1 MADGATLGKAYI
13 QIIPSMEGTGS
24 KISAFLNGE
33 GVKAGNEA
41 GEASGKSMMQS
52 LKSTAVK
59 LASTLAIGATI
70 KKAFDIGADLEQ
82 QIGGVETL
90 FAESSAIIRKYAD
103 DAYRTAGVS
112 ANEYMKNVTSF
123 SASLLQGLG
132 GDTAKA
138 AEYANTAM
146 VDMSDNANKF
156 GTDIGA
162 IQNAYQGFSKQ
173 NYTMLDNLK
182 LGYGGTKEEMQRLIK
197 DAAAVSD
204 SVDAESLSF
213 DNIVQ
218 AIHVTQEQMGIM
230 GTTNK
235 EASTTFSGSLG
246 AMKASWDNF
255 LAGLMMNGKDGVD
268 MNTYLQPLVDSI
280 GTFVFNNLIP
290 AVGRFVAAVFEAV
303 PGLLEIGLNSISES
317 ISAAFGGI
325 IDAETV
331 KTAIE
336 SIAGA
341 FAAFAATEAVIAL
354 PGLIDKISTA
364 ITGLSLNPVS
374 LAIAAIAG
382 IIIALT
388 QLWNNNEQFREF
400 ITSTW
405 NAIMSFLSNLWASI
419 SSTAVSVWNGISS
432 SISGVVN
439 KISSVIST
447 VFNTVKSVITNVWDG
462 IKNTTT
468 SVWNGIKSAI
478 ETPLNKAK
486 NIVKSVIDAIKGF
499 FNFNISWPHIPM
511 PHFSIT
517 PRGWGVGDLLK
528 GKIPKLGIDWY
539 AKAMNEPRILDGAQ
553 IFGAMGGRLLG
564 GGEAGQE
571 VLYGRSQLMR
581 DIAEATM
588 AADRGGSIST
598 LTALVSKIERI
609 IALLEQYLPEG
620 GDVYMD
626 GELVSKKIE
635 KLQNRKKKL
644 NQKIEGIA

>member
-59 LASTLAIGATI
+59 LVSTLAIGATI

-290 AVGRFVAAVFEAV
+290 AVGRFIAAVFEAV

-317 ISAAFGGI
+317 ISEAFGGI

-331 KTAIE
+331 KIAIE

-447 VFNTVKSVITNVWDG
+447 VFNTVKSVITNVWNG

-486 NIVKSVIDAIKGF
+486 NIVKSVIDTIKGF

-571 VLYGRSQLMR
+571 VLYGRAQLMR
-581 DIAEATM
+581 DISTAVQEAKSEYKDDRPIVINIYAKDQDEKKIAEE
-588 AADRGGSIST
+588 
-598 LTALVSKIERI
+598 VSKI
-609 IALLEQYLPEG
+609 
-620 GDVYMD
+620 
-626 GELVSKKIE
+626 
-635 KLQNRKKKL
+635 L
-644 NQKIEGIA
+644 NKEIKRRTF

>member
-24 KISAFLNGE
+24 KISAFLNGK

-59 LASTLAIGATI
+59 LVSTLAIGATI

-290 AVGRFVAAVFEAV
+290 AVGRFIAAVFEAV

-317 ISAAFGGI
+317 ISDAFGGI

-331 KTAIE
+331 KIAIE

-354 PGLIDKISTA
+354 PGLIDAISAA

-405 NAIMSFLSNLWASI
+405 NAILSFLSNLWASI

-447 VFNTVKSVITNVWDG
+447 VFNTIKSVITNVWNG
-462 IKNTTT
+462 IKNTTA

-486 NIVKSVIDAIKGF
+486 SIVKSVVDAIKGF

-539 AKAMNEPRILDGAQ
+539 AKAMGEPRILDGAQ
-553 IFGAMGGRLLG
+553 IFGSMNGKLLG

-571 VLYGRSQLMR
+571 VLYGRAQLMR
-581 DIAEATM
+581 DISTAVQEAKSEYKD
-588 AADRGGSIST
+588 DRPIVINIY
-598 LTALVSKIERI
+598 AKDQDE
-609 IALLEQYLPEG
+609 
-620 GDVYMD
+620 
-626 GELVSKKIE
+626 KKIAE
-635 KLQNRKKKL
+635 EVIKIL
-644 NQKIEGIA
+644 NKEIKRRTF

>member
-59 LASTLAIGATI
+59 LVSTLAIGATI

-156 GTDIGA
+156 GTDIGT

-290 AVGRFVAAVFEAV
+290 AVGRFIAAVFEAV
-303 PGLLEIGLNSISES
+303 PGLLELGLNSISES
-317 ISAAFGGI
+317 ISEAFGGI

-331 KTAIE
+331 KIAIE

-354 PGLIDKISTA
+354 PGLIDAISEA

-388 QLWNNNEQFREF
+388 QLWNNNEQFRDF
-400 ITSTW
+400 VTSTW

-447 VFNTVKSVITNVWDG
+447 VFNTVKSVITNVWNG

-486 NIVKSVIDAIKGF
+486 NIVKSVIDTIKGF

-511 PHFSIT
+511 PHFSVT

-553 IFGAMGGRLLG
+553 IFGAMEGRLLG

-581 DIAEATM
+581 DISTAVQEAKSEYKDDRPIVINIYAKDQDEKKIAEE
-588 AADRGGSIST
+588 
-598 LTALVSKIERI
+598 VSKI
-609 IALLEQYLPEG
+609 
-620 GDVYMD
+620 
-626 GELVSKKIE
+626 
-635 KLQNRKKKL
+635 L
-644 NQKIEGIA
+644 NKEIKRRTF

>member
-52 LKSTAVK
+52 LKSTAVN
-59 LASTLAIGATI
+59 LVSTLAIGATI

-123 SASLLQGLG
+123 STSLLQGLG

-317 ISAAFGGI
+317 ISDAFGGI

-331 KTAIE
+331 KIAIE

-354 PGLIDKISTA
+354 PGLIDAISAA

-382 IIIALT
+382 IIVALT
-388 QLWNNNEQFREF
+388 QLWNSNEQFRDF
-400 ITSTW
+400 VTGTW

-419 SSTAVSVWNGISS
+419 SSTAVSIWNGISS

-447 VFNTVKSVITNVWDG
+447 VFNTVKSVITNVWNG

-486 NIVKSVIDAIKGF
+486 SIVKSVIDTIKGF

-511 PHFSIT
+511 PHFSIS

-539 AKAMNEPRILDGAQ
+539 AKAMAEPRILDGAQ
-553 IFGAMGGRLLG
+553 IFGSMNGKLLG

-581 DIAEATM
+581 DISTAVQEAKSEYKDDRPIVINIYAKDQDEKKIAEE
-588 AADRGGSIST
+588 
-598 LTALVSKIERI
+598 VSKI
-609 IALLEQYLPEG
+609 
-620 GDVYMD
+620 
-626 GELVSKKIE
+626 
-635 KLQNRKKKL
+635 L
-644 NQKIEGIA
+644 NKEIKRRTF

>member
-59 LASTLAIGATI
+59 LVSTLAIGATI

-317 ISAAFGGI
+317 ISEAFGGI

-331 KTAIE
+331 KIAIE

-354 PGLIDKISTA
+354 PGLIDAISAA

-388 QLWNNNEQFREF
+388 QLWNSNEQFREF
-400 ITSTW
+400 VTSTW

-419 SSTAVSVWNGISS
+419 SSTAVNTWNGISS

-447 VFNTVKSVITNVWDG
+447 VFNTVKSVITNVWNG
-462 IKNTTT
+462 IKNTTA

-486 NIVKSVIDAIKGF
+486 NIVKSVIDTIKGF

-528 GKIPKLGIDWY
+528 GSIPKLGISWY
-539 AKAMNEPRILDGAQ
+539 AKAMAEPRILDGAQ
-553 IFGAMGGRLLG
+553 IFGSMNGKLLG

-581 DIAEATM
+581 DISTAVQEAKSEYKDDRPIVINIYAKDQDEKKIAEE
-588 AADRGGSIST
+588 
-598 LTALVSKIERI
+598 VSKI
-609 IALLEQYLPEG
+609 
-620 GDVYMD
+620 
-626 GELVSKKIE
+626 
-635 KLQNRKKKL
+635 L
-644 NQKIEGIA
+644 NKEIKRRTF

>member
-1 MADGATLGKAYI
+1 
-13 QIIPSMEGTGS
+13 
-24 KISAFLNGE
+24 
-33 GVKAGNEA
+33 
-41 GEASGKSMMQS
+41 
-52 LKSTAVK
+52 
-59 LASTLAIGATI
+59 
-70 KKAFDIGADLEQ
+70 
-82 QIGGVETL
+82 
-90 FAESSAIIRKYAD
+90 
-103 DAYRTAGVS
+103 
-112 ANEYMKNVTSF
+112 
-123 SASLLQGLG
+123 
-132 GDTAKA
+132 
-138 AEYANTAM
+138 
-146 VDMSDNANKF
+146 
-156 GTDIGA
+156 
-162 IQNAYQGFSKQ
+162 
-173 NYTMLDNLK
+173 
-182 LGYGGTKEEMQRLIK
+182 MQRLIK

-280 GTFVFNNLIP
+280 GTFVFSNLIP
-290 AVGRFVAAVFEAV
+290 AVGRFVSAVFEAV

-317 ISAAFGGI
+317 ISEAFGGI

-331 KTAIE
+331 KIAIE

-354 PGLIDKISTA
+354 PGLIDAISAA

-388 QLWNNNEQFREF
+388 QLWNSNEQFRDF
-400 ITSTW
+400 VTSTW

-419 SSTAVSVWNGISS
+419 SSTAVNTWNGISS

-486 NIVKSVIDAIKGF
+486 NIVKSVIDTIKGF

-553 IFGAMGGRLLG
+553 IFGAMGGKFLG

-571 VLYGRSQLMR
+571 VLYGRAQLMR
-581 DIAEATM
+581 DISTAVQEAKSEYKDDRPIVINIYAKDQDEKKIAEE
-588 AADRGGSIST
+588 
-598 LTALVSKIERI
+598 VSKI
-609 IALLEQYLPEG
+609 
-620 GDVYMD
+620 
-626 GELVSKKIE
+626 
-635 KLQNRKKKL
+635 L
-644 NQKIEGIA
+644 NKEIKRRTF

>member
-24 KISAFLNGE
+24 KISAFLNGK

-59 LASTLAIGATI
+59 LVSTLAIGATI

-290 AVGRFVAAVFEAV
+290 AVGRFIAAVFEAV

-317 ISAAFGGI
+317 ISDAFGGI

-331 KTAIE
+331 KIAIE

-354 PGLIDKISTA
+354 PGLIDAISAA

-382 IIIALT
+382 IIVALT
-388 QLWNNNEQFREF
+388 QLWNSNEQFRDF
-400 ITSTW
+400 VTSTW

-419 SSTAVSVWNGISS
+419 SSTAINTWNGISS

-447 VFNTVKSVITNVWDG
+447 VFNTVKSVITNVWNG

-486 NIVKSVIDAIKGF
+486 SIVKSVIDTIKGF

-511 PHFSIT
+511 PHFSIS

-539 AKAMNEPRILDGAQ
+539 AKAMAEPRILDGAQ
-553 IFGAMGGRLLG
+553 IFGSMNGKLLG

-581 DIAEATM
+581 DISTAVQEAKSEYKDDRPIVINIYAKDQDEKKIAEE
-588 AADRGGSIST
+588 
-598 LTALVSKIERI
+598 VSKI
-609 IALLEQYLPEG
+609 
-620 GDVYMD
+620 
-626 GELVSKKIE
+626 
-635 KLQNRKKKL
+635 L
-644 NQKIEGIA
+644 NKEIKRRTF

>member
-59 LASTLAIGATI
+59 LVSTLAIGATI

-290 AVGRFVAAVFEAV
+290 AVGRFIAAVFEAV

-419 SSTAVSVWNGISS
+419 SSTAVSTWNGISS

-447 VFNTVKSVITNVWDG
+447 VFNTVKSVITNVWNG

-486 NIVKSVIDAIKGF
+486 NIVKSVIDTIKGF

-581 DIAEATM
+581 DISTAVQEAKSEYKDDRPIVINIYAKDQDEKKIAEE
-588 AADRGGSIST
+588 
-598 LTALVSKIERI
+598 VSKI
-609 IALLEQYLPEG
+609 
-620 GDVYMD
+620 
-626 GELVSKKIE
+626 
-635 KLQNRKKKL
+635 L
-644 NQKIEGIA
+644 NKEIKRRTF

>member
-59 LASTLAIGATI
+59 LVSTLAIGATI

-290 AVGRFVAAVFEAV
+290 AVGRFIAAVFEAV

-317 ISAAFGGI
+317 ISEAFGGI

-331 KTAIE
+331 KIAIE

-419 SSTAVSVWNGISS
+419 SSTAVSIWNGISS

-447 VFNTVKSVITNVWDG
+447 VFNTVKSVITNVWNG

-486 NIVKSVIDAIKGF
+486 NIVKSVIDTIKGF

-553 IFGAMGGRLLG
+553 IFGAMGGRLLV

-571 VLYGRSQLMR
+571 VMYGRSQLMR
-581 DIAEATM
+581 DISTAVQEAKSEYKDDRPIVINIYAKDQDEKKIAEE
-588 AADRGGSIST
+588 
-598 LTALVSKIERI
+598 VSKI
-609 IALLEQYLPEG
+609 
-620 GDVYMD
+620 
-626 GELVSKKIE
+626 
-635 KLQNRKKKL
+635 L
-644 NQKIEGIA
+644 NKEIKRRTF

>member
-13 QIIPSMEGTGS
+13 QIIPSMEGAGS

-33 GVKAGNEA
+33 GVMAGNEA

-59 LASTLAIGATI
+59 LVSTLAIGATI

-290 AVGRFVAAVFEAV
+290 AVGRFIAAVFEAV

-317 ISAAFGGI
+317 ISDAFGGI

-331 KTAIE
+331 KIAIE

-354 PGLIDKISTA
+354 PGLIDAISA
-364 ITGLSLNPVS
+364 AVTGLSLNPVS

-382 IIIALT
+382 IIVALT
-388 QLWNNNEQFREF
+388 QLWNSNEQFRDF
-400 ITSTW
+400 VTSTW

-419 SSTAVSVWNGISS
+419 SSTAINTWNGISS

-447 VFNTVKSVITNVWDG
+447 VFNTVKSVITNVWNG

-486 NIVKSVIDAIKGF
+486 SIVKSVIDTIKGF

-511 PHFSIT
+511 PHFSIS

-539 AKAMNEPRILDGAQ
+539 AKAMAEPRILDGAQ
-553 IFGAMGGRLLG
+553 IFGSMNGKLLG

-581 DIAEATM
+581 DISTAVQEAKSEYKDDRPIVINIYAKDQDEKKIAEE
-588 AADRGGSIST
+588 
-598 LTALVSKIERI
+598 VSKI
-609 IALLEQYLPEG
+609 
-620 GDVYMD
+620 
-626 GELVSKKIE
+626 
-635 KLQNRKKKL
+635 L
-644 NQKIEGIA
+644 NKEIKRRTF

>member
-59 LASTLAIGATI
+59 LVSTLAIGATI

-123 SASLLQGLG
+123 SAALLQGLG

-290 AVGRFVAAVFEAV
+290 AVGRFIAAVFEAV

-317 ISAAFGGI
+317 ISDAFGGI

-331 KTAIE
+331 KIAIE

-354 PGLIDKISTA
+354 PGLIDAISAA

-382 IIIALT
+382 IIVALT
-388 QLWNNNEQFREF
+388 QLWNSNEQFRDF
-400 ITSTW
+400 VTSTW

-419 SSTAVSVWNGISS
+419 SSTAINTWNGISS

-447 VFNTVKSVITNVWDG
+447 VFNTVKSVITNVWNG

-486 NIVKSVIDAIKGF
+486 SIVKSVIDTIKGF

-511 PHFSIT
+511 PHFSIS

-539 AKAMNEPRILDGAQ
+539 AKAMAEPRILDGAQ
-553 IFGAMGGRLLG
+553 IFGSMNGKLLG

-581 DIAEATM
+581 DISTAVQEAKSEYKDDRPIVINIYAKDQDEKKIAEE
-588 AADRGGSIST
+588 
-598 LTALVSKIERI
+598 VSKI
-609 IALLEQYLPEG
+609 
-620 GDVYMD
+620 
-626 GELVSKKIE
+626 
-635 KLQNRKKKL
+635 L
-644 NQKIEGIA
+644 NKEIKRRTF

>member
-59 LASTLAIGATI
+59 LVSTLAIGATI

-290 AVGRFVAAVFEAV
+290 AVGRFIAAVFEAI

-331 KTAIE
+331 KIAIE

-419 SSTAVSVWNGISS
+419 SSTAVNVWNGISS

-447 VFNTVKSVITNVWDG
+447 VFNTVKSVITNVWNG

-486 NIVKSVIDAIKGF
+486 NIVKSVIDTIKGF

-581 DIAEATM
+581 DISTAVQEAKSEYKDDRPIVINIYAKNQDEKKIAEE
-588 AADRGGSIST
+588 
-598 LTALVSKIERI
+598 VSKI
-609 IALLEQYLPEG
+609 
-620 GDVYMD
+620 
-626 GELVSKKIE
+626 
-635 KLQNRKKKL
+635 L
-644 NQKIEGIA
+644 NKEIKRRTF

>member
-33 GVKAGNEA
+33 VVKAGNEA

-59 LASTLAIGATI
+59 LVSTLAIGATI

-290 AVGRFVAAVFEAV
+290 AVGRFIAAVFEAV

-317 ISAAFGGI
+317 ISEAFGGI

-331 KTAIE
+331 KIAIE

-447 VFNTVKSVITNVWDG
+447 VFNTVKSVITNVWNG

-486 NIVKSVIDAIKGF
+486 NIVKSVIDTIKGF

-581 DIAEATM
+581 DISTAVQEAKSEYKDDRPIVINIYAKDQDEKKIAEE
-588 AADRGGSIST
+588 
-598 LTALVSKIERI
+598 VSKI
-609 IALLEQYLPEG
+609 
-620 GDVYMD
+620 
-626 GELVSKKIE
+626 
-635 KLQNRKKKL
+635 L
-644 NQKIEGIA
+644 NKEIKRRTF

>member
-13 QIIPSMEGTGS
+13 QIIPSMKGTGS

-41 GEASGKSMMQS
+41 GKASGKSMMQS

-59 LASTLAIGATI
+59 LVSTLAIGATI

-156 GTDIGA
+156 GTDIGN

-317 ISAAFGGI
+317 ISDAFGGI

-331 KTAIE
+331 KIAIE

-341 FAAFAATEAVIAL
+341 FATFAATEAVIAL
-354 PGLIDKISTA
+354 PGLIDAISAA

-388 QLWNNNEQFREF
+388 QLWNNNEQFRDF

-405 NAIMSFLSNLWASI
+405 NAILSFLSNLWASI

-447 VFNTVKSVITNVWDG
+447 VFNTIKSVITNVWNG
-462 IKNTTT
+462 IKNTTA

-486 NIVKSVIDAIKGF
+486 STVKSVVDAIKGF

-539 AKAMNEPRILDGAQ
+539 AKAMGEPRILDGAQ
-553 IFGAMGGRLLG
+553 IFGSMNGKLLG

-571 VLYGRSQLMR
+571 VLYGRAQLMR
-581 DIAEATM
+581 DISTAVQETKSEYKD
-588 AADRGGSIST
+588 DRPIVINIY
-598 LTALVSKIERI
+598 AKDQDE
-609 IALLEQYLPEG
+609 
-620 GDVYMD
+620 
-626 GELVSKKIE
+626 KKIAE
-635 KLQNRKKKL
+635 EVI
-644 NQKIEGIA
+644 KILDKEIKRRTF

>member
-290 AVGRFVAAVFEAV
+290 AVGRFIAAVFEAV

-317 ISAAFGGI
+317 ISEAFGGI

-331 KTAIE
+331 KIAIE

-447 VFNTVKSVITNVWDG
+447 VFNTVKSVITNVWNG

-486 NIVKSVIDAIKGF
+486 NIVKSVIDTIKGF

-571 VLYGRSQLMR
+571 VLYGRAQLMR
-581 DIAEATM
+581 DISTAVQEAKSEYKDDRPIVINIYVKDQDEKKIAEE
-588 AADRGGSIST
+588 
-598 LTALVSKIERI
+598 VSKI
-609 IALLEQYLPEG
+609 
-620 GDVYMD
+620 
-626 GELVSKKIE
+626 
-635 KLQNRKKKL
+635 L
-644 NQKIEGIA
+644 NKEIKRRTF

>member
-59 LASTLAIGATI
+59 LVSTLAIGATI

-317 ISAAFGGI
+317 ISDAFGGI

-331 KTAIE
+331 KIAIE

-354 PGLIDKISTA
+354 PGLIDAISAA

-388 QLWNNNEQFREF
+388 QLWNSNEQFRDF
-400 ITSTW
+400 VTGTW
-405 NAIMSFLSNLWASI
+405 NAIMSFLSNLWTSI
-419 SSTAVSVWNGISS
+419 SSTAVSIWNGISS

-447 VFNTVKSVITNVWDG
+447 VFNTIKSVITNVWNG
-462 IKNTTT
+462 IKNTTA

-486 NIVKSVIDAIKGF
+486 SIVKSVIDTIKGF

-511 PHFSIT
+511 PHFSIS

-539 AKAMNEPRILDGAQ
+539 AKAMAEPRILDGAQ
-553 IFGAMGGRLLG
+553 IFGSMNGKLLG

-581 DIAEATM
+581 DISTAVQEAKSEYKDDRPIVINIYAKDQDEKKIAEE
-588 AADRGGSIST
+588 
-598 LTALVSKIERI
+598 VSKI
-609 IALLEQYLPEG
+609 
-620 GDVYMD
+620 
-626 GELVSKKIE
+626 
-635 KLQNRKKKL
+635 L
-644 NQKIEGIA
+644 NKEIKRRTF

>member
-59 LASTLAIGATI
+59 LVSTLAIGATI

-132 GDTAKA
+132 GDTTKA

-290 AVGRFVAAVFEAV
+290 AVGRFIAAVFEAV

-317 ISAAFGGI
+317 ISDAFGGI

-331 KTAIE
+331 KIAIE

-354 PGLIDKISTA
+354 PGLIDAISAA

-382 IIIALT
+382 IIVALT
-388 QLWNNNEQFREF
+388 QLWNSNEQFRDF
-400 ITSTW
+400 VTSTW

-419 SSTAVSVWNGISS
+419 SSTAINTWNGISS

-447 VFNTVKSVITNVWDG
+447 VFNTVKSVITNVWNG

-486 NIVKSVIDAIKGF
+486 SIVKSVIDTIKGF

-511 PHFSIT
+511 PHFSIS
-517 PRGWGVGDLLK
+517 PRGWGVGDLLE

-539 AKAMNEPRILDGAQ
+539 AKAMAEPRILDGAQ
-553 IFGAMGGRLLG
+553 IFGSMNGKLLG

-581 DIAEATM
+581 DISTAVQEAKSEYKDDRPIVINIYAKDQDEKKIAEE
-588 AADRGGSIST
+588 
-598 LTALVSKIERI
+598 VSKI
-609 IALLEQYLPEG
+609 
-620 GDVYMD
+620 
-626 GELVSKKIE
+626 
-635 KLQNRKKKL
+635 L
-644 NQKIEGIA
+644 NKEIKRRTF

>member
-13 QIIPSMEGTGS
+13 QVIPSMEGTGS

-59 LASTLAIGATI
+59 LVSTLAIGATI

-317 ISAAFGGI
+317 ISDAFGGI

-331 KTAIE
+331 KIAIE

-354 PGLIDKISTA
+354 PGLIDAISAA

-388 QLWNNNEQFREF
+388 QLWNSNEQFRDF
-400 ITSTW
+400 VTGTW

-419 SSTAVSVWNGISS
+419 SSTAINTWNGISS

-447 VFNTVKSVITNVWDG
+447 VFNTVKSVITNVWNG

-486 NIVKSVIDAIKGF
+486 SIVKSVIDTIKGF

-511 PHFSIT
+511 PHFSIS

-539 AKAMNEPRILDGAQ
+539 AKAMAEPRILDGAQ
-553 IFGAMGGRLLG
+553 IFGSMNGKLLG

-581 DIAEATM
+581 DISTAVQEAKSEYKDDRPIVINIYAKDQDEKKIAEE
-588 AADRGGSIST
+588 
-598 LTALVSKIERI
+598 VSKI
-609 IALLEQYLPEG
+609 
-620 GDVYMD
+620 
-626 GELVSKKIE
+626 
-635 KLQNRKKKL
+635 L
-644 NQKIEGIA
+644 NKEIKRRTF

>member
-59 LASTLAIGATI
+59 LVSTLAIGATI

-290 AVGRFVAAVFEAV
+290 AVGRFIAAVFEAV

-317 ISAAFGGI
+317 ISDAFGGI

-331 KTAIE
+331 KIAIE

-354 PGLIDKISTA
+354 PGLIDAISAA

-388 QLWNNNEQFREF
+388 QLWNSNEQFRDF

-419 SSTAVSVWNGISS
+419 SSTAVNTWNGISS

-486 NIVKSVIDAIKGF
+486 NIVKSVIDTIKGF

-553 IFGAMGGRLLG
+553 IFGAMGGKFLG

-571 VLYGRSQLMR
+571 VLYGRAQLMR
-581 DIAEATM
+581 DISTAVQEAKSEYKGSRPIVINIYAKDQDEKKIAEE
-588 AADRGGSIST
+588 
-598 LTALVSKIERI
+598 VSKI
-609 IALLEQYLPEG
+609 LN
-620 GDVYMD
+620 
-626 GELVSKKIE
+626 KKI
-635 KLQNRKKKL
+635 KRRTF
-644 NQKIEGIA
+644 

>member
-1 MADGATLGKAYI
+1 MTDGATLGKAYI

-24 KISAFLNGE
+24 KISAFLNGK

-41 GEASGKSMMQS
+41 GVASGTSMMQS

-59 LASTLAIGATI
+59 LVSTLAIGATI

-268 MNTYLQPLVDSI
+268 MNTYLQPLIDSA

-290 AVGRFVAAVFEAV
+290 AVGRFVSAVFEAI

-317 ISAAFGGI
+317 ISEAFGGI
-325 IDAETV
+325 IDAETI
-331 KTAIE
+331 KIAIE

-354 PGLIDKISTA
+354 PGLIDAISAA
-364 ITGLSLNPVS
+364 ITGLSLNPIS

-400 ITSTW
+400 ITNTW
-405 NAIMSFLSNLWASI
+405 NAILSFLSNLWASI

-432 SISGVVN
+432 SISGAVN
-439 KISSVIST
+439 KISTFIST
-447 VFNTVKSVITNVWDG
+447 VFNTIKSVITNVWNG
-462 IKNTTT
+462 IKNTTA

-486 NIVKSVIDAIKGF
+486 SIVKSVVDTIKGF

-539 AKAMNEPRILDGAQ
+539 AKAMGEPRILDGAQ
-553 IFGAMGGRLLG
+553 IFGSMNGKLLG

-571 VLYGRSQLMR
+571 VLYGRAQLMR
-581 DIAEATM
+581 DISTAVQEAKSEYKD
-588 AADRGGSIST
+588 DRPIVINIY
-598 LTALVSKIERI
+598 AKDQDE
-609 IALLEQYLPEG
+609 
-620 GDVYMD
+620 
-626 GELVSKKIE
+626 KKIAE
-635 KLQNRKKKL
+635 EVIKIL
-644 NQKIEGIA
+644 NKEIKRSTF

>member
-59 LASTLAIGATI
+59 LVSTLAIGATI

-290 AVGRFVAAVFEAV
+290 AVGRFIAAVFEAV

-317 ISAAFGGI
+317 ISEAFGGI

-331 KTAIE
+331 KIAIE

-581 DIAEATM
+581 DISTAVQEAKSEYKDDRPIVINIYAKDQDEKKIAEE
-588 AADRGGSIST
+588 
-598 LTALVSKIERI
+598 VSKI
-609 IALLEQYLPEG
+609 
-620 GDVYMD
+620 
-626 GELVSKKIE
+626 
-635 KLQNRKKKL
+635 L
-644 NQKIEGIA
+644 NKEIKRRTF

>member
-1 MADGATLGKAYI
+1 MADGATLGNAYI

-290 AVGRFVAAVFEAV
+290 AVGRFIAAVFEAV

-317 ISAAFGGI
+317 ISEAFGGI

-331 KTAIE
+331 KIAIE

-447 VFNTVKSVITNVWDG
+447 VFNTVKSVITNVWNG

-486 NIVKSVIDAIKGF
+486 NIVKSVIDTIKGF

-581 DIAEATM
+581 DISTAVQEAKSEYKDDRPIVINIYAKDQDEKKIAEE
-588 AADRGGSIST
+588 
-598 LTALVSKIERI
+598 VSKI
-609 IALLEQYLPEG
+609 
-620 GDVYMD
+620 
-626 GELVSKKIE
+626 
-635 KLQNRKKKL
+635 L
-644 NQKIEGIA
+644 NKEIKRRTF

>member
-59 LASTLAIGATI
+59 LVSTLAIGATI

-255 LAGLMMNGKDGVD
+255 LAGLMINGKDGVD

-317 ISAAFGGI
+317 ISDAFGGI

-331 KTAIE
+331 KIAIE

-354 PGLIDKISTA
+354 PGLIDAISAA

-388 QLWNNNEQFREF
+388 QLWNSNEQFRDF
-400 ITSTW
+400 VTGTW

-419 SSTAVSVWNGISS
+419 SSTAVSIWNGISS

-447 VFNTVKSVITNVWDG
+447 VFNTIKSVITNVWNW
-462 IKNTTT
+462 IKNTTA

-486 NIVKSVIDAIKGF
+486 SIVKSVIDTIKGF

-511 PHFSIT
+511 PHFSIS

-539 AKAMNEPRILDGAQ
+539 AKAMAEPRILDGAQ
-553 IFGAMGGRLLG
+553 IFGSMNGKLLG

-581 DIAEATM
+581 DISTAVQEAKSEYKDDRPIVINIYAKDQDEKKIAEE
-588 AADRGGSIST
+588 
-598 LTALVSKIERI
+598 VSKI
-609 IALLEQYLPEG
+609 
-620 GDVYMD
+620 
-626 GELVSKKIE
+626 
-635 KLQNRKKKL
+635 L
-644 NQKIEGIA
+644 NKEIKRRTF

>member
-59 LASTLAIGATI
+59 LVSTLAIGATI

-268 MNTYLQPLVDSI
+268 MNTYLQPLIDST

-290 AVGRFVAAVFEAV
+290 AVGRFVSAVFEAI

-317 ISAAFGGI
+317 ISEAFGGI
-325 IDAETV
+325 IDAETI
-331 KTAIE
+331 KIAIE

-354 PGLIDKISTA
+354 PGLIDAISAA

-388 QLWNNNEQFREF
+388 QLWNNNEQFRDF

-405 NAIMSFLSNLWASI
+405 NAILSFLSNLWASI

-447 VFNTVKSVITNVWDG
+447 VFNTIKSVITNVWNG
-462 IKNTTT
+462 IKNTTA

-478 ETPLNKAK
+478 ETLLNKAK
-486 NIVKSVIDAIKGF
+486 STVKSVVDAIKGF

-539 AKAMNEPRILDGAQ
+539 AKAMGEPRILDGAQ
-553 IFGAMGGRLLG
+553 IFGSMNGKLLG

-571 VLYGRSQLMR
+571 VLYGRAQLMR
-581 DIAEATM
+581 DISTAVQETKSEYKD
-588 AADRGGSIST
+588 DRPIVINIY
-598 LTALVSKIERI
+598 AKDQDE
-609 IALLEQYLPEG
+609 
-620 GDVYMD
+620 
-626 GELVSKKIE
+626 KKIAE
-635 KLQNRKKKL
+635 EVI
-644 NQKIEGIA
+644 KILDKEIKRRTF

>member
-59 LASTLAIGATI
+59 LVSTLAIGATI

-290 AVGRFVAAVFEAV
+290 AVGRFIAAVFEAV

-317 ISAAFGGI
+317 ISDAFGGI

-331 KTAIE
+331 KIAIE

-354 PGLIDKISTA
+354 PGLIDAISAA

-382 IIIALT
+382 IIVALT
-388 QLWNNNEQFREF
+388 QLWNSNKQFRDF
-400 ITSTW
+400 VTSTW

-419 SSTAVSVWNGISS
+419 SSTAINTWNGISS

-447 VFNTVKSVITNVWDG
+447 VFNTVKSVITNVWNG

-486 NIVKSVIDAIKGF
+486 SIVKSVIDTIKGF

-511 PHFSIT
+511 PHFSIS

-539 AKAMNEPRILDGAQ
+539 AKAMAEPRILDGAQ
-553 IFGAMGGRLLG
+553 IFGSMNGKLLG

-581 DIAEATM
+581 DISTAVQEAKSEYKDDRPIVINIYAKDQDEKKIAEE
-588 AADRGGSIST
+588 
-598 LTALVSKIERI
+598 VSKI
-609 IALLEQYLPEG
+609 LN
-620 GDVYMD
+620 
-626 GELVSKKIE
+626 KKI
-635 KLQNRKKKL
+635 KRRTF
-644 NQKIEGIA
+644 

>member
-59 LASTLAIGATI
+59 LVSTLAIGATI

-317 ISAAFGGI
+317 ISDAFGGI

-331 KTAIE
+331 KIAIE

-354 PGLIDKISTA
+354 PGLIDAISTA

-388 QLWNNNEQFREF
+388 QLWNSNEQFREF
-400 ITSTW
+400 VTSTW

-419 SSTAVSVWNGISS
+419 SSTAINTWNGISS

-447 VFNTVKSVITNVWDG
+447 VFNTVKSVITNVWNG
-462 IKNTTT
+462 IKNTTA

-486 NIVKSVIDAIKGF
+486 SIVKSVVDAIKGF

-539 AKAMNEPRILDGAQ
+539 AKAMAEPRILDGAQ
-553 IFGAMGGRLLG
+553 IFGSMNGKLLG

-581 DIAEATM
+581 DISTAVQEAKSEYKDDRPIVINIYAKDQDEKKIAEE
-588 AADRGGSIST
+588 
-598 LTALVSKIERI
+598 VSKI
-609 IALLEQYLPEG
+609 
-620 GDVYMD
+620 
-626 GELVSKKIE
+626 
-635 KLQNRKKKL
+635 L
-644 NQKIEGIA
+644 NKEIKRRTF

>member
-290 AVGRFVAAVFEAV
+290 AVGRFIAAVFEAV

-317 ISAAFGGI
+317 ISEAFGGI

-331 KTAIE
+331 KIAIE

-447 VFNTVKSVITNVWDG
+447 VFNTVKSVITNVWNG

-571 VLYGRSQLMR
+571 VLYGRAQLMR
-581 DIAEATM
+581 DISTAVQEAKSEYKDDRPIVINIYVKDQDEKKIAEE
-588 AADRGGSIST
+588 
-598 LTALVSKIERI
+598 VSKI
-609 IALLEQYLPEG
+609 
-620 GDVYMD
+620 
-626 GELVSKKIE
+626 
-635 KLQNRKKKL
+635 L
-644 NQKIEGIA
+644 NKEIKRMLASG

>member
-59 LASTLAIGATI
+59 LASTLAIGSTI

-290 AVGRFVAAVFEAV
+290 AVGRFIAAVFEAV

-317 ISAAFGGI
+317 ISEAFGGI

-331 KTAIE
+331 KIAIE

-447 VFNTVKSVITNVWDG
+447 VFNTVKSVITNVWNG

-486 NIVKSVIDAIKGF
+486 NIVKSVIDTIKGF

-581 DIAEATM
+581 DISTAVQEAKSEYKDDRPIVINIYAKDQDEKKIAEE
-588 AADRGGSIST
+588 
-598 LTALVSKIERI
+598 VSKI
-609 IALLEQYLPEG
+609 
-620 GDVYMD
+620 
-626 GELVSKKIE
+626 
-635 KLQNRKKKL
+635 L
-644 NQKIEGIA
+644 NKEIKRRTF

>member
-59 LASTLAIGATI
+59 LVSTLAIGATI

-317 ISAAFGGI
+317 ISDAFGGI

-331 KTAIE
+331 KIAIE

-354 PGLIDKISTA
+354 PGLIDAISTA

-388 QLWNNNEQFREF
+388 QLWNSNEQFRDF
-400 ITSTW
+400 VTSTW

-419 SSTAVSVWNGISS
+419 SSTAINTWNGISS

-447 VFNTVKSVITNVWDG
+447 VFNTVKSVITNVWNG
-462 IKNTTT
+462 IKNTTA

-486 NIVKSVIDAIKGF
+486 SIVKSVIDTIKGF

-511 PHFSIT
+511 PHFSIS

-539 AKAMNEPRILDGAQ
+539 AKAMAEPRILDGAQ
-553 IFGAMGGRLLG
+553 IFGSMNGKLLG

-581 DIAEATM
+581 DISTAVQEAKSEYKDDRPIVINIYAKDQDEKKIAEE
-588 AADRGGSIST
+588 
-598 LTALVSKIERI
+598 VSKI
-609 IALLEQYLPEG
+609 
-620 GDVYMD
+620 
-626 GELVSKKIE
+626 
-635 KLQNRKKKL
+635 L
-644 NQKIEGIA
+644 NKEIKRRTF

>member
-59 LASTLAIGATI
+59 LVSTLAIGATI

-268 MNTYLQPLVDSI
+268 MNTYLQPLIDST

-290 AVGRFVAAVFEAV
+290 AVGRFVSAVFEAI

-317 ISAAFGGI
+317 ISEAFGGI
-325 IDAETV
+325 IDAETI
-331 KTAIE
+331 KIAIE

-354 PGLIDKISTA
+354 PGLIDAISAA

-388 QLWNNNEQFREF
+388 QLWNNNEQFRDF

-405 NAIMSFLSNLWASI
+405 NAILSFLSNLWASI

-447 VFNTVKSVITNVWDG
+447 VFNTIKSVITNVWNG
-462 IKNTTT
+462 IKNTTA

-486 NIVKSVIDAIKGF
+486 SIVKSVVDAIKGF

-539 AKAMNEPRILDGAQ
+539 AKAMGEPRILDGAQ
-553 IFGAMGGRLLG
+553 IFGSMNGKLLG

-571 VLYGRSQLMR
+571 VLYGRAQLMR
-581 DIAEATM
+581 DISTAVQEAKSEYKD
-588 AADRGGSIST
+588 DRPIVINIY
-598 LTALVSKIERI
+598 AKDQDE
-609 IALLEQYLPEG
+609 
-620 GDVYMD
+620 
-626 GELVSKKIE
+626 KKIAE
-635 KLQNRKKKL
+635 EVIKIL
-644 NQKIEGIA
+644 NKEIKRRTF

>member
-59 LASTLAIGATI
+59 LVSTLAIGATI

-317 ISAAFGGI
+317 ISDAFGGI

-331 KTAIE
+331 KIAIE

-354 PGLIDKISTA
+354 PGLIDAISAA

-388 QLWNNNEQFREF
+388 QLWNSNEQFRDF
-400 ITSTW
+400 VTGTW

-419 SSTAVSVWNGISS
+419 SSTAVSIWNGISS

-447 VFNTVKSVITNVWDG
+447 VFNTIKSVITNVWNG
-462 IKNTTT
+462 IKNTTA

-486 NIVKSVIDAIKGF
+486 SIVKSVIDTIKGF

-511 PHFSIT
+511 PHFSIS

-539 AKAMNEPRILDGAQ
+539 AKAMAEPRILDGAQ
-553 IFGAMGGRLLG
+553 IFGSMNGKLLG

-581 DIAEATM
+581 DISTAVQEAKSEYKDDRPIVINIYAKDQDEKKIAEE
-588 AADRGGSIST
+588 
-598 LTALVSKIERI
+598 VSKI
-609 IALLEQYLPEG
+609 
-620 GDVYMD
+620 
-626 GELVSKKIE
+626 
-635 KLQNRKKKL
+635 L
-644 NQKIEGIA
+644 NKEIKRRTF

>member
-59 LASTLAIGATI
+59 LVSTLAIGATI

-182 LGYGGTKEEMQRLIK
+182 LGYGGTKEEMQCLIK

-280 GTFVFNNLIP
+280 GKFVFNNLIP

-317 ISAAFGGI
+317 ISDAFGGI

-331 KTAIE
+331 KIAIE

-354 PGLIDKISTA
+354 PGLIDAISAA

-382 IIIALT
+382 IIVALT
-388 QLWNNNEQFREF
+388 QLWNSNEQFRDF
-400 ITSTW
+400 VTSTW
-405 NAIMSFLSNLWASI
+405 TAIMSFLSNLWASI
-419 SSTAVSVWNGISS
+419 SSTAINTWNGISS

-447 VFNTVKSVITNVWDG
+447 VFNTVKSVITNVWNG
-462 IKNTTT
+462 IKNTTA

-486 NIVKSVIDAIKGF
+486 SIVKSVIDTIKGF

-511 PHFSIT
+511 PHFSIS

-539 AKAMNEPRILDGAQ
+539 AKAMAEPRILDGAQ
-553 IFGAMGGRLLG
+553 IFGSMNGKLLG

-581 DIAEATM
+581 DISTAVQEAKSEYKDDRPIVINIYAKDQDEKKIAEE
-588 AADRGGSIST
+588 
-598 LTALVSKIERI
+598 VSKI
-609 IALLEQYLPEG
+609 
-620 GDVYMD
+620 
-626 GELVSKKIE
+626 
-635 KLQNRKKKL
+635 L
-644 NQKIEGIA
+644 NKEIKRRTF

>member
-41 GEASGKSMMQS
+41 GEACGKSMMQS

-59 LASTLAIGATI
+59 LVSTLAIGATI

-317 ISAAFGGI
+317 ISDAFGGI

-331 KTAIE
+331 KIAIE

-354 PGLIDKISTA
+354 PGLIDAISTA

-388 QLWNNNEQFREF
+388 QLWNSNEQFRDF
-400 ITSTW
+400 VTSTW

-419 SSTAVSVWNGISS
+419 SSTAVNTWNGISS

-447 VFNTVKSVITNVWDG
+447 VFNTVKSVITNVWNG

-486 NIVKSVIDAIKGF
+486 NIVKSVIDTIKGF

-511 PHFSIT
+511 PHFSIS

-539 AKAMNEPRILDGAQ
+539 AKAMAEPRILDGAQ
-553 IFGAMGGRLLG
+553 IFGSMNGKLLG

-581 DIAEATM
+581 DISTAVQEAKSEYKDDRPIVINIYAKDQDEKKIAEE
-588 AADRGGSIST
+588 
-598 LTALVSKIERI
+598 VSKI
-609 IALLEQYLPEG
+609 
-620 GDVYMD
+620 
-626 GELVSKKIE
+626 
-635 KLQNRKKKL
+635 L
-644 NQKIEGIA
+644 NKEIKRRTF

>member
-59 LASTLAIGATI
+59 LVSTLAIGATI

-317 ISAAFGGI
+317 ISDAFGGI

-331 KTAIE
+331 KIAIE

-354 PGLIDKISTA
+354 PGLIDAISAA

-382 IIIALT
+382 IIVALT
-388 QLWNNNEQFREF
+388 QLWNSNEQFRDF
-400 ITSTW
+400 VTSTW

-419 SSTAVSVWNGISS
+419 SSTAINTWNGISS

-447 VFNTVKSVITNVWDG
+447 VFNTVKSVITNVWNG
-462 IKNTTT
+462 IKNTTA

-486 NIVKSVIDAIKGF
+486 SIVKSVIDTIKGF

-511 PHFSIT
+511 PHFSIS

-539 AKAMNEPRILDGAQ
+539 AKAMAEPRILDGAQ
-553 IFGAMGGRLLG
+553 IFGSMNGKLLG

-581 DIAEATM
+581 DISTAVQEAKSEYKDDRPIVINIYAKDQDEKKIAEE
-588 AADRGGSIST
+588 
-598 LTALVSKIERI
+598 VSKI
-609 IALLEQYLPEG
+609 
-620 GDVYMD
+620 
-626 GELVSKKIE
+626 
-635 KLQNRKKKL
+635 L
-644 NQKIEGIA
+644 NKEIKRRTF

>member
-59 LASTLAIGATI
+59 LVSTLAIGATI

-317 ISAAFGGI
+317 ISDAFGGI

-331 KTAIE
+331 KIAIE

-354 PGLIDKISTA
+354 PGLIDAISAA

-388 QLWNNNEQFREF
+388 QLWNSNEQFRDF
-400 ITSTW
+400 VTSTW

-419 SSTAVSVWNGISS
+419 SSTAINTWNGISS

-447 VFNTVKSVITNVWDG
+447 VFNTVKSVITNVWNG

-486 NIVKSVIDAIKGF
+486 SIVKSVIDTIKGF

-511 PHFSIT
+511 PHFSIS

-539 AKAMNEPRILDGAQ
+539 AKAMAEPRILDGAQ
-553 IFGAMGGRLLG
+553 IFGSMNGKLLG

-581 DIAEATM
+581 DISTAVQEAKSEYKDDRPIVINIYAKDQDEKKIAEE
-588 AADRGGSIST
+588 
-598 LTALVSKIERI
+598 VSKI
-609 IALLEQYLPEG
+609 
-620 GDVYMD
+620 
-626 GELVSKKIE
+626 
-635 KLQNRKKKL
+635 L
-644 NQKIEGIA
+644 NKEIKRRTF